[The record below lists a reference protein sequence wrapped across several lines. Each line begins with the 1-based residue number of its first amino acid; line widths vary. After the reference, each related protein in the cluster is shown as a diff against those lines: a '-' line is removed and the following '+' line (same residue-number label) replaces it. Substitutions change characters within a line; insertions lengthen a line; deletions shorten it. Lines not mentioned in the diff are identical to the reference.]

1 LGDRAGREDDRSD
14 VDNIREMDNRE
25 DAVNREKRALCTRIE
40 CILYIVFVFVFVNIF
55 FNEL

>member
-25 DAVNREKRALCTRIE
+25 DAVNREKRVLCTRIE
-40 CILYIVFVFVFVNIF
+40 CILYIVRNCFCKYIF
-55 FNEL
+55 L